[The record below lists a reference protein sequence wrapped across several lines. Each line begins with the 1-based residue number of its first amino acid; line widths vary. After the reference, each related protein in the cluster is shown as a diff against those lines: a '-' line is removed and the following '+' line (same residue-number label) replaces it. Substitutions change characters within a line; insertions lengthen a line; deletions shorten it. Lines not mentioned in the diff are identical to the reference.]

1 MGKYKE
7 LIINLIEI
15 NANKTGIIILIDY
28 LVRTNRL
35 NELDKTELLGL
46 IETPTYD
53 IVVEIDKIP
62 TIYNASKYLDPF
74 WVNTFLKQ
82 YVLANVITQVKA
94 NEIKTA
100 CGLL

>member
-1 MGKYKE
+1 LGKYKE
-7 LIINLIEI
+7 LILNLIEI

-28 LVRTNRL
+28 LFITNRL
-35 NELDKTELLGL
+35 SQADKAELLTL
-46 IETPTYD
+46 LEISTYD
-53 IVVEIDKIP
+53 IVAEIDKIP

-82 YVLANVITQVKA
+82 YVIANVITQTKS

-100 CGLL
+100 CGL

>member
-7 LIINLIEI
+7 LILNLIEI

-28 LVRTNRL
+28 LFITNRL
-35 NELDKTELLGL
+35 SQADKAELLTL
-46 IETPTYD
+46 LEISTYD
-53 IVVEIDKIP
+53 IVAEIDKIP

-82 YVLANVITQVKA
+82 YVIANVITQTKS

-100 CGLL
+100 CGL